1 MEEVRNR
8 SAGEQWL
15 PIPINA
21 WSALPFQVHDMAD
34 AVQPPSTARVAPV
47 T

>member
-15 PIPINA
+15 PHSDKGLVSLA
-21 WSALPFQVHDMAD
+21 F
-34 AVQPPSTARVAPV
+34 PSS
-47 T
+47 